1 MEANTLTTPTHSR
14 SPTLLSL
21 PPELRTL
28 VFLYY
33 FRSITICRRLHRN
46 QDESD
51 WERHLGILL
60 VCRQIYH
67 EAAQLLLP
75 NARVFCNSNADLID
89 TLMSMSPA
97 QIRQLRYMLIYH
109 CPVGL
114 NLYPDTGKSQPN
126 ALGES
131 SQMKGRDLNE
141 VNASNASDAVG
152 DESEAEDRD
161 DDDEKVRYFH
171 LGAILGLFPGL
182 QLDLLEV
189 FCGVGG
195 GPYTG
200 FQTTDCFGS
209 VLEADGYRRLW
220 MCATTGDGSAWLDI
234 PSTWRWKEIITA
246 KFKPYNGWR
255 VRIRLP
261 SYEWSGFA
269 SSDSDENSFWA
280 RARDAGFTIV
290 ENEDDSDGD
299 DAEDEGGYRSA
310 DVADIA
316 VERGDAN
323 FAVKADDGRVMRCI
337 AREDNTEESDMFY
350 TSVWNAAKKLFRE
363 HSWESIQAMEGFD
376 DGSFDSWNEGDAVYA
391 MRF

>member
-1 MEANTLTTPTHSR
+1 MPTHSR
-14 SPTLLSL
+14 PPTLLSL
-21 PPELRTL
+21 PPELRRL

-46 QDESD
+46 RDKSGREP
-51 WERHLGILL
+51 HLGILL

-67 EAAQLLLP
+67 EAAKLLLP
-75 NARVFCNSNADLID
+75 NARVFCNSNADVID

-97 QIRQLRYMLIYH
+97 
-109 CPVGL
+109 PS
-114 NLYPDTGKSQPN
+114 KAASPN

-152 DESEAEDRD
+152 DESEAGDQD

-171 LGAILGLFPGL
+171 LGAILGLFPGR

-220 MCATTGDGSAWLDI
+220 MCATAGDGNAWLDI

-269 SSDSDENSFWA
+269 SSDSDDNSLWA

-290 ENEDDSDGD
+290 KNEDDSDDD

-310 DVADIA
+310 DVADIV
-316 VERGDAN
+316 VERGDAD

-337 AREDNTEESDMFY
+337 AREDNTEESNMFY
-350 TSVWNAAKKLFRE
+350 MSVWNAAK
-363 HSWESIQAMEGFD
+363 
-376 DGSFDSWNEGDAVYA
+376 
-391 MRF
+391 